1 MGQRPLGRRPDR
13 PQRMAPAGLPYAHR
27 LSSPRND
34 VARPERPGASASN
47 LRQARYRMCI
57 YLHGGPLSCS
67 ANQQHQKKA
76 TYHVSSTYFFHS
88 LHIME
93 R

>member
-34 VARPERPGASASN
+34 VARPERPGGSTSKF
-47 LRQARYRMCI
+47 RQARYRHV
-57 YLHGGPLSCS
+57 YLSVRRP
-67 ANQQHQKKA
+67 
-76 TYHVSSTYFFHS
+76 S
-88 LHIME
+88 LLFCKPAAP
-93 R
+93 